1 MPHVQ
6 QQHSPLN
13 STCLWVELS
22 LFSIAWVDSLSVINI
37 FWLIL
42 CELTAKR
49 EKWKNKL
56 QICAR
61 EEHCPCHTPLQ
72 LLPAPLPFPL
82 ACCCQRLQTRF
93 NDFHVACWRQ
103 LALNLCKMFSSVA
116 RVIQY
121 TPHSP
126 PPLHHTLYWN
136 SSGSSLYQ
144 SQISASSSS
153 LAFKSRAL
161 RVAVAFI
168 DLCFINE
175 NNINWIIMNSC
186 ESRRMADVGLQI
198 ETKLWISLA

>member
-1 MPHVQ
+1 MRTHRK
-6 QQHSPLN
+6 
-13 STCLWVELS
+13 TG
-22 LFSIAWVDSLSVINI
+22 
-37 FWLIL
+37 
-42 CELTAKR
+42 KM
-49 EKWKNKL
+49 EKQAANL
-56 QICAR
+56 RAR
-61 EEHCPCHTPLQ
+61 GAL
-72 LLPAPLPFPL
+72 PLP
-82 ACCCQRLQTRF
+82 
-93 NDFHVACWRQ
+93 H
-103 LALNLCKMFSSVA
+103 SSPTA
-116 RVIQY
+116 SC
-121 TPHSP
+121 T
-126 PPLHHTLYWN
+126 PPLPPCVLLSTAQDTFQRFPCCMLAAARSKFMQNVLLCCAGNSIHPPLPSPQHTLYWN